1 MRELIIQLGLVGSL
15 VAGKD
20 RKGSEMKFRFERSSL
35 LRFRLLRLRKRS
47 FVLRIRLYP
56 NDNLARLGSCMA
68 VPLLFMVLVNPFNS
82 QAQKIS
88 LDKRLERA
96 AALISEKRISEAEQ
110 QLSHILKIRPNNALA
125 LNLLGTI
132 RAQQRKLDEAQS
144 LFARAISADGQL
156 IGPRLNLAYLYS
168 LKGDQEKS
176 ISELKGVLSLD
187 PSQPEALEAV
197 ARSLLARGQ
206 IDETLRALERTT
218 QPEALSAPLLVL
230 LGDEYLKKGN
240 LDKAQQS
247 YQFAVSK
254 QSEDADAILGLAQVY
269 QFRGDAQNALVY
281 LSRARKLVATSPETL
296 YRFALVSAR
305 AGLYEEAN
313 VSLQAAIKL
322 KPDEAAYF
330 VALGNTWLKK
340 PDVLAA
346 EHAFRRAVE
355 LQPDGAQAQM
365 YLGYALM
372 EQKKYPEAR
381 EWLEKS
387 LARDAGNPE
396 TFYYLGLIAQEQ
408 NEDDRAI
415 DLLKKAI
422 QLVPSFS
429 FPHAA
434 LGSSYLKLKNYP
446 LAKAELELSVK
457 LNPDDAK
464 AHYSLA
470 VLYARLKEPERA
482 QQEMQIVEKLKQAGK
497 THQKERNPGSP
508 SASNPR

>member
-1 MRELIIQLGLVGSL
+1 MRELIIQLRLVGSL

-20 RKGSEMKFRFERSSL
+20 RKGLKMKFLFERRSL

-47 FVLRIRLYP
+47 F
-56 NDNLARLGSCMA
+56 A
-68 VPLLFMVLVNPFNS
+68 PLLFMVLVNPFNS

-88 LDKRLERA
+88 LDQRLERA

-110 QLSHILKIRPNNALA
+110 QLSLILKIRPNDALA

-168 LKGDQEKS
+168 LKGENEKS

-187 PSQPEALEAV
+187 PSHPEALEAV

-218 QPEALSAPLLVL
+218 QPEALSTPLLVL

-247 YQFAVSK
+247 YQFAVGK
-254 QSEDADAILGLAQVY
+254 QSENADAILGLAQVY
-269 QFRGDAQNALVY
+269 QFKGDAQNALVY

-296 YRFALVSAR
+296 YRFAVVSAR

-322 KPDEAAYF
+322 KPEPAYF
-330 VALGNTWLKK
+330 MALGNTWLKK

-346 EHAFRRAVE
+346 EQAFRRAVE
-355 LQPDGAQAQM
+355 LQPDSAQAQM

-387 LARDAGNPE
+387 LARDPGIPE

-408 NEDDRAI
+408 SEDDRAI